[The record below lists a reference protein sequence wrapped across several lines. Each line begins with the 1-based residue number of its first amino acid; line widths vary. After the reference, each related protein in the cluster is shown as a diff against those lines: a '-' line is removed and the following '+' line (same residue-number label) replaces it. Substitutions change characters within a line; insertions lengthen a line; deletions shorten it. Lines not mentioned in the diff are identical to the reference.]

1 MCVDCVLTSSRIA
14 QVDPGDGPPSEVVL
28 SHSYRSTNSSVGVNP
43 HGSAEKVKL
52 LLNNSHLEPQAVKP
66 PCHNGDDDSE

>member
-28 SHSYRSTNSSVGVNP
+28 SQWLLEREDDLWKEV
-43 HGSAEKVKL
+43 VKL
-52 LLNNSHLEPQAVKP
+52 KYVKSAP
-66 PCHNGDDDSE
+66 ICFIPNRINDSPI